1 MLGSVPTLR
10 CLMSED
16 NEIIYREC
24 EKGNNVIFRDYR
36 QPIYVLHM
44 DNRKKIFSNIQEL
57 RLCHSL
63 NLSVQKAETVK
74 HK

>member
-10 CLMSED
+10 CLMSEN
-16 NEIIYREC
+16 NEVIYREF
-24 EKGNNVIFRDYR
+24 EKGNNVIFRDYS
-36 QPIYVLHM
+36 QPVYVLYI

-63 NLSVQKAETVK
+63 NLSDRKAETVK